1 MKKWNKMKS
10 NITDE
15 ELNYKFMNGYNLFYQ
30 EDSEKITIVG
40 MKKNLLFYLTSSCSS
55 KDIPMVKTIK
65 TRCND
70 MAWYILECPFF
81 RTEEGRCILSLIH
94 ISIEDLHLV
103 TTINIQPNETT
114 KIVKKL
120 SKLKSGLETER
131 YNKVKQYAKQQMN
144 YEYMK
149 DKKLETKL
157 DDVTQMIEDL
167 SLIHI

>member
-65 TRCND
+65 ARCND
-70 MAWYILECPFF
+70 IAWYILECPFF
-81 RTEEGRCILSLIH
+81 RTEEGRCINVNDCH
-94 ISIEDLHLV
+94 MM
-103 TTINIQPNETT
+103 
-114 KIVKKL
+114 
-120 SKLKSGLETER
+120 G
-131 YNKVKQYAKQQMN
+131 
-144 YEYMK
+144 
-149 DKKLETKL
+149 
-157 DDVTQMIEDL
+157 
-167 SLIHI
+167 

>member
-65 TRCND
+65 ARCND
-70 MAWYILECPFF
+70 IAWYILECPFF
-81 RTEEGRCILSLIH
+81 RTEEGICINVNDCHMMGEMPRQEVNVLKEYLSRKEIY
-94 ISIEDLHLV
+94 I
-103 TTINIQPNETT
+103 
-114 KIVKKL
+114 
-120 SKLKSGLETER
+120 
-131 YNKVKQYAKQQMN
+131 
-144 YEYMK
+144 
-149 DKKLETKL
+149 
-157 DDVTQMIEDL
+157 
-167 SLIHI
+167 

>member
-65 TRCND
+65 ARCND
-70 MAWYILECPFF
+70 IACTYWNVLSFS
-81 RTEEGRCILSLIH
+81 TE
-94 ISIEDLHLV
+94 
-103 TTINIQPNETT
+103 
-114 KIVKKL
+114 
-120 SKLKSGLETER
+120 
-131 YNKVKQYAKQQMN
+131 
-144 YEYMK
+144 
-149 DKKLETKL
+149 
-157 DDVTQMIEDL
+157 
-167 SLIHI
+167 